1 MKITAAVKATLKVSE
16 VKTRGHPKPNP
27 DHVASL
33 IESIRIIGLLNPITV
48 DRSLNLIAGNHR
60 LAAHRKLGL
69 PTIPANVVDLD
80 ELGAELARIDENLI
94 RKVGT
99 ALERAEMLADRK
111 EIYERMHPE
120 SKQGGAP
127 GRKGGGK
134 SKNEMISGFASDTA
148 KKIGTTDRSVQQ
160 YVQAAGLDPEAK
172 MAIRATAAADSL
184 TDLVKLARLAP
195 EHQRAVAHQIAK
207 TGETVKAAT
216 RTLKRAEQVEQIKA
230 YVPPEGQ
237 FQVITSDPPWP
248 FDDELDGS
256 DAVRGGCPYP
266 TMTIDQICAMK
277 IPAHDDCVLWLW
289 CTNTHLID
297 GSAPRVLKAWG
308 FTGKTM
314 LTWRKTQMGTG
325 HWLRNITEHVI
336 LAVRGTPVV
345 RGQGQTTEFEAPR
358 GAHSGKP
365 DRFFQIVE
373 EVCPSPSRL
382 EMFSRAERPGWITSG
397 AELRKPKGTGTRR
410 KLVVPV
416 DDGEAA

>member
-1 MKITAAVKATLKVSE
+1 MKAAVKTTIKVSK
-16 VKTRGHPKPNP
+16 VKTPGFRKPDP
-27 DHVASL
+27 DHVAQL
-33 IESIRIIGLLNPITV
+33 IESIGEIGLLNPITV
-48 DRSLNLIAGNHR
+48 DRHFNLIAGRHR
-60 LAAHRKLGL
+60 LEAHRKLGL
-69 PTIPANVVDLD
+69 ASIQANVVDLD
-80 ELGAELARIDENLI
+80 EIHAEMARIDENLV

-99 ALERAEMLADRK
+99 ALERAEMLSDRK
-111 EIYERMHPE
+111 ELYERMHPE
-120 SKQGGAP
+120 TKQGGAA
-127 GRKGGGK
+127 GKKGGGK

-160 YVQAAGLDPEAK
+160 YVQAASIDPEAK
-172 MAIRATAAADSL
+172 MTIRETAAADSL

-195 EHQRAVAHQIAK
+195 AQQRAVADQVAK

-216 RTLKRAEQVEQIKA
+216 RTLKRAEQVAQIKA
-230 YVPPEGQ
+230 YVPPEGE

-266 TMTIDQICAMK
+266 TMSIDEICALK
-277 IPAHDDCVLWLW
+277 VPAHADCVLWLW

-314 LTWRKTQMGTG
+314 LTWKKTQMGTG

-336 LAVRGTPVV
+336 LAVRGNPVV

-358 GAHSGKP
+358 GEHSGKP

-382 EMFSRAERPGWITSG
+382 EMFSRAEREGWVTSG
-397 AELRKPKGTGTRR
+397 AELKPKQKRHR
-410 KLVVPV
+410 VLFVK